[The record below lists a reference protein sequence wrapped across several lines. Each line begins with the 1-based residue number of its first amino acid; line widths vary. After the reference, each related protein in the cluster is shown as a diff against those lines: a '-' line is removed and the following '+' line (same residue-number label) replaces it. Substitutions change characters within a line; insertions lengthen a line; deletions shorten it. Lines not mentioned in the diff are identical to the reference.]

1 MKSTDNIGNSNDLII
16 ELQAQ
21 LIGDKLNK
29 ELLIR
34 EIFALWYVL
43 VEGLNCENFTEE
55 DIKKLLIK
63 NYSTYKVEYVNDA
76 DYNFIIGW
84 R

>member
-43 VEGLNCENFTEE
+43 VEGVNCENFTEE

-63 NYSTYKVEYVNDA
+63 NYSIYKVEYVNDA
-76 DYNFIIGW
+76 DYNFIMGW

>member
-29 ELLIR
+29 EVLIR

-43 VEGLNCENFTEE
+43 VEGVNCENFTEE

-63 NYSTYKVEYVNDA
+63 NYSIYKVEYVNDA
-76 DYNFIIGW
+76 DYNFIMGW